1 MTKREL
7 TEKFASIRG
16 ISHITREFTPEE
28 MTVAYVNGYNEAIDI
43 ACQVLEGLVMYRRSF
58 FGRSEERVCDDDFIK
73 KFRET
78 TKIKE

>member
-28 MTVAYVNGYNEAIDI
+28 MASAYVKGYEYAIDI

-58 FGRSEERVCDDDFIK
+58 FGRSEERVFDDDFIE
-73 KFRET
+73 KFREA

>member
-16 ISHITREFTPEE
+16 ISHTTKEFTPEE
-28 MTVAYVNGYNEAIDI
+28 MASAYVKGYEYAIDI

-58 FGRSEERVCDDDFIK
+58 FGRSEERVCDDDFIE
-73 KFRET
+73 KFREA

>member
-1 MTKREL
+1 MTKEQL

-28 MTVAYVNGYNEAIDI
+28 MTIAYVNGYNEAMNI
-43 ACQVLEGLVMYRRSF
+43 ACKILEGAVVYHRNL
-58 FGRSEERVCDDDFIK
+58 FGKVETRVFDDDFVK
-73 KFRET
+73 DFRET

>member
-1 MTKREL
+1 MTKEQL

-16 ISHITREFTPEE
+16 VGHNTREYTPEE
-28 MTVAYVNGYNEAIDI
+28 MAFAYVKGYEYAIDI

-73 KFRET
+73 KFREA
-78 TKIKE
+78 TKIEQ

>member
-28 MTVAYVNGYNEAIDI
+28 MASAYVKGYEHAIDI

-58 FGRSEERVCDDDFIK
+58 FDRSEERVFDDDFIK
-73 KFRET
+73 KFREA